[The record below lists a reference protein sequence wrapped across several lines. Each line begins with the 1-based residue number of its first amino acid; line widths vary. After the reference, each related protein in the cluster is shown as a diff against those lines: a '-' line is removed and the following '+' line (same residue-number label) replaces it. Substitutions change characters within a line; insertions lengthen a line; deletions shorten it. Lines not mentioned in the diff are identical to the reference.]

1 MKRLLPC
8 RRALPLIA
16 VALLPL
22 SANADW
28 KDFLRKLQDTFSGEQ
43 NATVAPVSGLSER
56 EITDG
61 LREALLVA
69 ARRATDRLKQ
79 RNAFLDN
86 PRLRIP
92 MPESLQQVEKLLRKL
107 KQDKLAD
114 EFVATMNHA
123 AEQAVGEGIDVFSG
137 AIRGLSWQDAAH
149 ILQGPDDAATQYFRE
164 RTSTPLSQ
172 RMRPIVSAA
181 TEATGV
187 TRTYK
192 RVIDKAEFVTRYM
205 KPEEVDLDGYI
216 TQRTLDG
223 LFQELAAEEKRIRE
237 DPVARTSEL
246 LRKVFSKP

>member
-1 MKRLLPC
+1 MTFPRFL
-8 RRALPLIA
+8 RALALIG
-16 VALLPL
+16 VSLLPL
-22 SANADW
+22 GAHADW
-28 KDFLRKLQDTFSGEQ
+28 RDFLRKLQDSFSDNKNSTSQ
-43 NATVAPVSGLSER
+43 PVAGLSER

-92 MPESLQQVEKLLRKL
+92 MPDSLQQVEKLLRKL
-107 KQDKLAD
+107 HQDQLAD

-123 AEQAVGEGIDVFSG
+123 AERAVGEGIDVFSG
-137 AIRGLSWQDAAH
+137 AIREMSWKDAAG
-149 ILQGPDDAATQYFRE
+149 ILNGPDDAATQYFQKH
-164 RTSTPLSQ
+164 TSTPLTQ
-172 RMRPIVSAA
+172 RMLPIVSAA

-192 RVIDKAEFVTRYM
+192 RVMDKAEFVTRYM
-205 KPEEVDLDGYI
+205 KPEDVDLDRYI
-216 TQRTLDG
+216 TQHALDG
-223 LFQELAAEEKRIRE
+223 LFHELAAEEKKIRD

-246 LRKVFSKP
+246 LRKVFGK